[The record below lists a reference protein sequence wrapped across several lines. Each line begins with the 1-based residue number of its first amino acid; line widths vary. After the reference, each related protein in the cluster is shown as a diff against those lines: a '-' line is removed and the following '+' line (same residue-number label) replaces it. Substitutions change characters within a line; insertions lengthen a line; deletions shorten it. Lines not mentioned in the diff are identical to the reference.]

1 MGSAG
6 FLWCSVL
13 VFSAFGTVFLGAAAW
28 TLFKCLP
35 VSPTGSKALFPLLCP
50 YFSSTEPVSSVQV
63 CRPHNAVPFLSSYIK
78 LAVGQYLLKAMA
90 SSSVYL
96 RADDN
101 VVEPPRLRSHL
112 NSCRTSF
119 LNCESRRRRRFSA
132 YGMSFLLQR
141 SCLKFSPMRH
151 RLRDNCVK

>member
-1 MGSAG
+1 M
-6 FLWCSVL
+6 F
-13 VFSAFGTVFLGAAAW
+13 FSAFWTVLTRRIIVFLGGAAR
-28 TLFKCLP
+28 TLPKCLP
-35 VSPTGSKALFPLLCP
+35 VFPTGSKALFPLLCP

-63 CRPHNAVPFLSSYIK
+63 CRPHNAILLLSRYIK

-96 RADDN
+96 QADDN
-101 VVEPPRLRSHL
+101 EVEPPRLRSHL
-112 NSCRTSF
+112 NGCRTSF
-119 LNCESRRRRRFSA
+119 LNCESRWRGRFSA

-151 RLRDNCVK
+151 RLRDSCVK